1 MHEKL
6 KETHSWTRRVWAKVF
21 IFSSSV
27 HMFLFRASAWWL
39 YLSALYA
46 RAIRKDWEALIQW
59 SSWDNKW
66 GMVCMVQS
74 SEPFSLLTTIDIEI
88 FYNTLRV
95 DVDWNGEETMNELL
109 ELHGRNSK
117 FLHESWL
124 FFFFAKYSND
134 DGIYQLICAHTRANQ
149 GSRENRN
156 EQFLRS
162 TSMGFPFQIVLT
174 AVRDLNDPLQRSL
187 QAWTGQQTF
196 LFRPPVRLKVSS
208 WMFISEKRKKTTR
221 NIIKISKL
229 GSSVRFLVFVSNFF
243 VASPYRTYR
252 IIR

>member
-6 KETHSWTRRVWAKVF
+6 KETHSWTRRVWVKF
-21 IFSSSV
+21 LIFSSSV
-27 HMFLFRASAWWL
+27 HMFLFRASAWRL
-39 YLSALYA
+39 YVSALYA

-95 DVDWNGEETMNELL
+95 DVDWNGEETMNEWL

-117 FLHESWL
+117 FLHELTL
-124 FFFFAKYSND
+124 FSLLNIATMMESINWYVH
-134 DGIYQLICAHTRANQ
+134 IQEPIERA
-149 GSRENRN
+149 EN

-162 TSMGFPFQIVLT
+162 TSMGFPFQIVLA

-208 WMFISEKRKKTTR
+208 WMFISETKKKPLET
-221 NIIKISKL
+221 S
-229 GSSVRFLVFVSNFF
+229 
-243 VASPYRTYR
+243 
-252 IIR
+252 

>member
-1 MHEKL
+1 MKWNTTSQREARTL
-6 KETHSWTRRVWAKVF
+6 KMIFQMKRGNINKRNYAWKIERNTQLNEACLGKVF

-27 HMFLFRASAWWL
+27 HMFLFRASAWRL
-39 YLSALYA
+39 YFSALYA

-95 DVDWNGEETMNELL
+95 DVDWNGEETMNEWL

-124 FFFFAKYSND
+124 FF
-134 DGIYQLICAHTRANQ
+134 LC
-149 GSRENRN
+149 
-156 EQFLRS
+156 
-162 TSMGFPFQIVLT
+162 
-174 AVRDLNDPLQRSL
+174 
-187 QAWTGQQTF
+187 
-196 LFRPPVRLKVSS
+196 
-208 WMFISEKRKKTTR
+208 
-221 NIIKISKL
+221 
-229 GSSVRFLVFVSNFF
+229 
-243 VASPYRTYR
+243 
-252 IIR
+252 